1 MAEPN
6 ATSETP
12 IAKPGNGPTTRKPDV
27 EDRAFAG
34 GGADNLKATLGDA
47 GPVGQPLA
55 PAAQATAP
63 YEIADIW
70 RDAFAPLLSAQME
83 ANRWFDHLWRQTTG
97 MGALPALRPGR
108 AFGALGMAPAF
119 GLPAAD
125 LKETDRAY
133 QLAVEL
139 PGMSREDIDLKV
151 DRDTIRLSGRK
162 AEEKEEG
169 RGDYRISERRF
180 GSFERTFPIPR
191 DARRDAIQATY
202 ADGVLKIVLP
212 KTEQAQGEVSRIEI
226 R

>member
-6 ATSETP
+6 VTPETP
-12 IAKPGNGPTTRKPDV
+12 IAKPGNGPAARKPEA
-27 EDRAFAG
+27 EDRSFAG
-34 GGADNLKATLGDA
+34 AATEGRKASLGDA
-47 GPVGQPLA
+47 GPAGQPLTHTA
-55 PAAQATAP
+55 PANAP
-63 YEIADIW
+63 YEIGDIW

-83 ANRWFDHLWRQTTG
+83 ANRWFDQLWRQTTG
-97 MGALPALRPGR
+97 IGAFPALRTGR
-108 AFGALGMAPAF
+108 PFSTLGMAPAF

-133 QLAVEL
+133 QLAIEL
-139 PGMSREDIDLKV
+139 PGMTRDDIELKV
-151 DRDTIRLSGRK
+151 ERDVIRLSGQK
-162 AEEKEEG
+162 AEEKEDG

-180 GSFERTFPIPR
+180 GRFERTFPIPQ
-191 DARRDAIQATY
+191 DVRREAIEAAY